1 MPTYDY
7 ECPGENLRRELQLP
21 VEHEQPKCEICGTLM
36 TRIYTAN
43 PIHFKGSGFYKTD
56 K

>member
-7 ECPGENLRRELQLP
+7 ECPGEDLRREIQLP
-21 VEHEQPKCEICGTLM
+21 VGHEQPRCETCGALM

-43 PIHFKGSGFYKTD
+43 PIHFKGSGFYKTGG
-56 K
+56 